1 MTAMCEDTA
10 LASQCLDLCQ
20 MLASKSLSFSFS
32 LKVGNNFS
40 FSMESRGEGALSP
53 QKKKKKTTPSALR
66 RNARR
71 REEFLRKKL
80 APAAKKSE
88 QEVSEKEADSPGKAP
103 TLLHHPSPSPSSE
116 RRKVI
121 TVGREKEV
129 PTFSQLDGA
138 PPVAAAKPPSHS
150 SAASSPASPPSQP
163 YEEHQGGEGAA
174 PGRRTESDLG
184 AGSLRRSVSPGASGN
199 CVPLTSC
206 STSLSPDPSQIQ
218 FGPRNGLRPNWG
230 RGTKKA

>member
-1 MTAMCEDTA
+1 MCEDTA

-80 APAAKKSE
+80 APPAEKSE
-88 QEVSEKEADSPGKAP
+88 QEVSEKETPGKAL
-103 TLLHHPSPSPSSE
+103 TLQHHPSPSPSSE

-138 PPVAAAKPPSHS
+138 PPVAAAKPPSYS
-150 SAASSPASPPSQP
+150 SAASSPASPPS
-163 YEEHQGGEGAA
+163 
-174 PGRRTESDLG
+174 
-184 AGSLRRSVSPGASGN
+184 
-199 CVPLTSC
+199 
-206 STSLSPDPSQIQ
+206 LSPDTRTI
-218 FGPRNGLRPNWG
+218 
-230 RGTKKA
+230 GTHTSPQTREVCTMTVSPHPDWLQSELKR

>member
-1 MTAMCEDTA
+1 
-10 LASQCLDLCQ
+10 

-80 APAAKKSE
+80 APAAEKSE

-103 TLLHHPSPSPSSE
+103 TLQHHPSPSPSSE

-129 PTFSQLDGA
+129 PTFSQL
-138 PPVAAAKPPSHS
+138 
-150 SAASSPASPPSQP
+150 
-163 YEEHQGGEGAA
+163 
-174 PGRRTESDLG
+174 
-184 AGSLRRSVSPGASGN
+184 
-199 CVPLTSC
+199 C
-206 STSLSPDPSQIQ
+206 STSGSCKTTILLISCLLSCFATIPPNTGSVHNDHQSPS
-218 FGPRNGLRPNWG
+218 
-230 RGTKKA
+230 

>member
-1 MTAMCEDTA
+1 MTAICEDTA

-80 APAAKKSE
+80 ASSAKESHQGISEEEAETADLENIFKCDQCRNTFKSE
-88 QEVSEKEADSPGKAP
+88 NGLKIHVGKSHKKVTQVHATP
-103 TLLHHPSPSPSSE
+103 DQLAATWGSNGHLHHPPL
-116 RRKVI
+116 
-121 TVGREKEV
+121 GC
-129 PTFSQLDGA
+129 Q
-138 PPVAAAKPPSHS
+138 
-150 SAASSPASPPSQP
+150 
-163 YEEHQGGEGAA
+163 QGGAL
-174 PGRRTESDLG
+174 PQQRWLWKKDLHLLEFELLWLL
-184 AGSLRRSVSPGASGN
+184 SRWFLWMSPKN
-199 CVPLTSC
+199 TITSFC
-206 STSLSPDPSQIQ
+206 DCEDFNPTNVDCNKQPKIQ
-218 FGPRNGLRPNWG
+218 
-230 RGTKKA
+230 

>member
-53 QKKKKKTTPSALR
+53 QKKKKKTTPSTLR
-66 RNARR
+66 QNARR
-71 REEFLRKKL
+71 REELLRKKL
-80 APAAKKSE
+80 APAAEKSE

-103 TLLHHPSPSPSSE
+103 TLQHHPSPSPSSE

-129 PTFSQLDGA
+129 PAHL
-138 PPVAAAKPPSHS
+138 
-150 SAASSPASPPSQP
+150 QP
-163 YEEHQGGEGAA
+163 TGW
-174 PGRRTESDLG
+174 
-184 AGSLRRSVSPGASGN
+184 
-199 CVPLTSC
+199 C
-206 STSLSPDPSQIQ
+206 STSGSCKTTIPLFSCLLSCFTTIST
-218 FGPRNGLRPNWG
+218 R
-230 RGTKKA
+230 

>member
-1 MTAMCEDTA
+1 MCEDTA

-40 FSMESRGEGALSP
+40 FSMESRGEGASSP
-53 QKKKKKTTPSALR
+53 QKKTTPSALR

-80 APAAKKSE
+80 APPAEKSE
-88 QEVSEKEADSPGKAP
+88 QEVSEKEAHSPGKAP
-103 TLLHHPSPSPSSE
+103 TLQHHPSPSPSSE

-150 SAASSPASPPSQP
+150 SAASSPASPPS
-163 YEEHQGGEGAA
+163 
-174 PGRRTESDLG
+174 
-184 AGSLRRSVSPGASGN
+184 
-199 CVPLTSC
+199 
-206 STSLSPDPSQIQ
+206 
-218 FGPRNGLRPNWG
+218 
-230 RGTKKA
+230 